1 MPKTITKANF
11 MTNRSTAVAIA
22 FLVLCTILLSTSALD
37 KAEAKSMDSD
47 SAPNQRY
54 GVNANLSDVKI
65 FPNTSAWN
73 EDISK
78 SEVSPD
84 SDTYIKSLGINTH
97 VHPDFGTVWN
107 KQPWGI
113 PYVVVPGSQRRL
125 PVKFGYSSESDPGPY
140 PIPINPPIEGGP
152 NSTQDRHVLIVDRD
166 NEKLYELFNV
176 FPPDISHPVWRAD
189 SGAIFD
195 LRKSVLRQEGFTSA
209 DAAGLPILPGLV
221 RFDEVCE
228 QKEIRHAL
236 RFTASRTRR
245 AYISPARH
253 FASLITDK
261 TVPPMGLRVR
271 LKSSFDISG
280 FPPSAQVILK
290 ALKKYGMF
298 LADNGKDWFISGAPD
313 ERWNDAAI
321 HSLAAVTGKD
331 FEVVST
337 FPASDEH

>member
-1 MPKTITKANF
+1 
-11 MTNRSTAVAIA
+11 MTLRSAVVAIA
-22 FLVLCTILLSTSALD
+22 ALVFSTVFLSASAQA
-37 KAEAKSMDSD
+37 KAFDLVQDQSKL
-47 SAPNQRY
+47 Y
-54 GVNANLSDVKI
+54 GVGANLSGVSF
-65 FPNTSAWN
+65 FPTASAWN

-78 SEVSPD
+78 NPVSPY
-84 SDTYIKSLGINTH
+84 SDIYIKSIGIDTR
-97 VHPDFGTVWN
+97 VHPDFGTIWN

-113 PYVVVPGSQRRL
+113 PYVVVPGNQPRL
-125 PVKFGYSSESDPGPY
+125 PVKFRYDSESDAGPY

-152 NSTQDRHVLIVDRD
+152 NSTQDRHVLIVDWD
-166 NEKLYELFNV
+166 NQKLYELFHV
-176 FPPDISHPVWRAD
+176 LPPDRLHSFWQAD

-195 LRKSVLRQEGFTSA
+195 LRKNVLRQEGFTSA
-209 DAAGLPILPGLV
+209 DAAGLPVLPGLV
-221 RFDEVCE
+221 RFDEVGE
-228 QKEIRHAL
+228 QHEIRHAL

-253 FASLITDK
+253 FASAISDK
-261 TVPPMGLRVR
+261 NFPPMGLRVR

-313 ERWNDAAI
+313 PRWNDAEI
-321 HSLAAVTGKD
+321 HTLAAVRGKD
-331 FEVVST
+331 FEVVNT